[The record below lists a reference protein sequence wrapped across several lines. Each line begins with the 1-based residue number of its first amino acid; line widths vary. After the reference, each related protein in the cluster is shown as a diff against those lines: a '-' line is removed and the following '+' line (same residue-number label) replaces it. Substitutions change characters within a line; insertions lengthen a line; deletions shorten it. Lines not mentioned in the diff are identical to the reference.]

1 MPPLLS
7 LFLLSPGFPS
17 SLRSPPFLPPPAAF
31 SKYRSRHRRYP
42 PLAIE
47 SPASG
52 CTQNH
57 SPSHAAATQLVG
69 RRWFR
74 LQLRPRRISPPT
86 PFALPIIGHLH
97 LIKNPLHVALERLSL
112 RYGPILNLRLGV
124 LPIVVVSSPSA
135 VEECFTKNDII
146 LANRSQ
152 YLAGDVLSYDY
163 TSLAFASYGHL
174 WRRLRRRNFLPS
186 SGSQKVE
193 LRYFFLPSKFNAL
206 MRIIAGKRSIEGKA
220 ATTDMGIRQHLQ
232 QELRE
237 TFLPSLSMNMCDFLP
252 ILRWVGYKGL
262 EKNMVKICRNRDEF
276 LQNLIDEVRQ
286 KKASNSFNCTPNMES
301 GKKMTVIENLLSL
314 QESEPELYSDNLIK
328 SIIALMFVAGTD
340 KSAIT
345 LEWAMSLLLDHPKVL
360 EKVRAEIDNHV
371 EHERLIDELDLSKLP
386 YLRCIVY
393 ETLRLY
399 PVGPLLLPHF
409 SSGGCTLGG
418 YDIPRRT
425 VLLVNVWALHRDP
438 KVWEEP
444 EKFKPERFEGTEGD
458 REGFK
463 FIPFGVGRRASPGAG
478 IGMRI
483 VSLALGTVIQ
493 CFEWE
498 KVGQEVDM
506 SCNFATTMA
515 RAEPLE
521 VVCAPRQN
529 FFKLLSQL

>member
-1 MPPLLS
+1 MDILYCYLALFLS
-7 LFLLSPGFPS
+7 LL
-17 SLRSPPFLPPPAAF
+17 
-31 SKYRSRHRRYP
+31 
-42 PLAIE
+42 I
-47 SPASG
+47 
-52 CTQNH
+52 
-57 SPSHAAATQLVG
+57 
-69 RRWFR
+69 FR

-97 LIKNPLHVALERLSL
+97 LIKNPLYVALERLSL

-146 LANRSQ
+146 FANRPQS
-152 YLAGDVLSYDY
+152 LAGDVLSYDY
-163 TSLAFASYGHL
+163 TSLPFASYGHL
-174 WRRLRRRNFLPS
+174 WRSVRRLTVKEMFSSNSIQKISAIRKEEVRDFLRRLYEVS
-186 SGSQKVE
+186 KSGSQKVE
-193 LRYFFLPSKFNAL
+193 LKYFFSLLTFNVL
-206 MRIIAGKRSIEGKA
+206 MRIFAGKRSIEGEA
-220 ATTDMGIRQHLQ
+220 ATTVMGIRQHLQ
-232 QELRE
+232 ELRE
-237 TFLPSLSMNMCDFLP
+237 IFLPSQSMNMCDFLP

-262 EKNMVKICRNRDEF
+262 EKNMVKMYRKRDKF

-286 KKASNSFNCTPNMES
+286 KKATNSFNCTPNMES

-314 QESEPELYSDNLIK
+314 QESKPEFYSDKLIK
-328 SIIALMFVAGTD
+328 SIIAAMFVAGTD
-340 KSAIT
+340 TSALT

-393 ETLRLY
+393 EALRLY
-399 PVGPLLLPHF
+399 PAAPLLLPHF
-409 SSGGCTLGG
+409 SSGDCTLGG

-425 VLLVNVWALHRDP
+425 VLLVNVWALNRDP

-463 FIPFGVGRRASPGAG
+463 FIPFGVGRRACPGAG
-478 IGMRI
+478 MGMRT
-483 VSLALGTVIQ
+483 VSLALGAVIQ
-493 CFEWE
+493 CFELE
-498 KVGQEVDM
+498 KVGQEVNM
-506 SCNFATTMA
+506 SCNFTTTMA

-521 VVCAPRQN
+521 AVCAPRQN
-529 FFKLLSQL
+529 FLKLLSQL